1 MKADYF
7 ADLGVPTVPT
17 LSPLDRR
24 SSKARQDG
32 HVPTVPGVPSGST
45 THLAEMARLPLA
57 AKLRAY
63 GEPFPLL
70 VSGRVAAWLVPDAD
84 VTPKK
89 DEPVYTAAEAV
100 ALGRAQTGGDQ

>member
-7 ADLGVPTVPT
+7 ADLSVPTVPT
-17 LSPLDRR
+17 LSPLGRGSDE
-24 SSKARQDG
+24 ARKDKG
-32 HVPTVPGVPSGST
+32 VPTVPSVPTGST

-70 VSGRVAAWLVPDAD
+70 VSGRVVAWLVPDAD
-84 VTPKK
+84 TTPKK

-100 ALGRAQTGGDQ
+100 ALGRAQTGGEQ